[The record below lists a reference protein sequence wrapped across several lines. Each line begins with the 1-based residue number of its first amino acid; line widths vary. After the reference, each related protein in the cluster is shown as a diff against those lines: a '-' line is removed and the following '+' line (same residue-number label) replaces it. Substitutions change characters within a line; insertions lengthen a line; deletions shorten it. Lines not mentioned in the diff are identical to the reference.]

1 MIDTVTILN
10 KKDVHRTI
18 NNRFFGM
25 ALLPFH
31 TIEKT
36 DLDWGEEEEYEK
48 EIPEF
53 ENFVMN

>member
-25 ALLPFH
+25 APLPFR
-31 TIEKT
+31 TIVITDSDWEKKNMKKKYW
-36 DLDWGEEEEYEK
+36 DLK
-48 EIPEF
+48 ILS
-53 ENFVMN
+53 